1 MNRVDSSPPIL
12 VTGAAGRHGGTGRRI
27 VELLRQKGR
36 PVRAMVR
43 KMDERCADLVQ
54 LGAEV
59 VVADYMDYEA
69 LCLALSGVKR
79 AYFCFPVNVGIT
91 EATVNFVAAAKA
103 SCLEYVVNNS
113 MPIAHPAS
121 PSPLARAQWMSEQ
134 ILNWSGLRCL
144 HVKGAFFF
152 ENILLFSEDTIVD
165 RGVIENG
172 FGDAPLLW
180 VAADDVASVAA
191 YELEQADPAQN
202 PAILVTGG
210 ELLAFPQIAER
221 ISSRLGRKVG
231 YRNTGDD
238 EEAWKKLMSLN
249 PRIPPAMRDHLV
261 GMSRMLK
268 SVRDPRQPGNTFTPL
283 LGKPAVSFDDFLD
296 THRAR
301 LLRAME
307 VSSQG
312 HNREV
317 HPTQERKTQNES
329 EQHWK

>member
-1 MNRVDSSPPIL
+1 MTQVDSSPPIL

-27 VELLRQKGR
+27 VELLRQKDR

-43 KMDERCADLVQ
+43 KMDDRCADLVQ

-103 SCLEYVVNNS
+103 SGLEYVVNNS

-152 ENILLFSEDTIVD
+152 ENILLFSEDTIVEKSI
-165 RGVIENG
+165 IENG
-172 FGDAPLLW
+172 FGNAPILW
-180 VAADDVASVAA
+180 VAADDVARVAA
-191 YELEQADPAQN
+191 YELEKAEPTQHS
-202 PAILVTGG
+202 AILVTGG
-210 ELLAFPQIAER
+210 ELLTFPQIAER
-221 ISSRLGRKVG
+221 ISAHLGRKVS
-231 YRNTGDD
+231 YRNTGED
-238 EEAWKKLMSLN
+238 EEAWKSLMSLN

-268 SVRDPRQPGNTFTPL
+268 SARGPRPPGNTFTPL
-283 LGKPAVSFDDFLD
+283 IGKPAVSFDDFLD
-296 THRAR
+296 PHRAR
-301 LLRAME
+301 LLRAMD

-312 HNREV
+312 HSREV
-317 HPTQERKTQNES
+317 HPNHERKTQNES
-329 EQHWK
+329 GQR

>member
-1 MNRVDSSPPIL
+1 MTQVDSSPPIL

-43 KMDERCADLVQ
+43 KMDDRCADLVQ

-69 LCLALSGVKR
+69 LYLALSGVKR

-91 EATVNFVAAAKA
+91 EATVNFVAVAKA
-103 SCLEYVVNNS
+103 SGLEYVVNNS

-191 YELEQADPAQN
+191 FELEQADPAQN
-202 PAILVTGG
+202 SAILVTGG
-210 ELLAFPQIAER
+210 ELLTFPQIAER
-221 ISSRLGRKVG
+221 ISIRLGRKVG

-238 EEAWKKLMSLN
+238 EKAWKKLMSLN

-268 SVRDPRQPGNTFTPL
+268 SARAPRETGNTFTPL
-283 LGKPAVSFDDFLD
+283 IGKPAASFDDFLD
-296 THRAR
+296 IHSAR

-312 HNREV
+312 HNREAPPN
-317 HPTQERKTQNES
+317 HERKTQNEI
-329 EQHWK
+329 EQC